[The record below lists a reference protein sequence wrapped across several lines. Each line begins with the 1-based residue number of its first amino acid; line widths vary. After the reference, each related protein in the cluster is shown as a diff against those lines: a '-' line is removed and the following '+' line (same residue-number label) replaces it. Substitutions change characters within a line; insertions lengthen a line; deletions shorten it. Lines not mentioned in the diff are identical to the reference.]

1 MKHKNLIK
9 AIFYTIMCAL
19 GALITVQVCMHVP
32 TRYLLPAMLIVAVI
46 WSILEAIIGE
56 FIFKE

>member
-1 MKHKNLIK
+1 MKHKNLIQ

-19 GALITVQVCMHVP
+19 GTFITVQVCMHVP
-32 TRYLLPAMLIVAVI
+32 IPYLLPTMLIVAVM
-46 WSILEAIIGE
+46 WSILGVTIGE